1 MAILIHDAGKGLL
14 EFCHLRD
21 NTTPLR
27 LLVQHMPGM
36 YVYVA
41 MYVCMYVVKSAN
53 GLPNCIVARIL
64 KPLNKKTFIVFN
76 NCADLHNI
84 FLHPFTSFF

>member
-1 MAILIHDAGKGLL
+1 MAILTHDAGKGLL

-36 YVYVA
+36 YVA
-41 MYVCMYVVKSAN
+41 MYVCS
-53 GLPNCIVARIL
+53 
-64 KPLNKKTFIVFN
+64 
-76 NCADLHNI
+76 HI
-84 FLHPFTSFF
+84 FQ